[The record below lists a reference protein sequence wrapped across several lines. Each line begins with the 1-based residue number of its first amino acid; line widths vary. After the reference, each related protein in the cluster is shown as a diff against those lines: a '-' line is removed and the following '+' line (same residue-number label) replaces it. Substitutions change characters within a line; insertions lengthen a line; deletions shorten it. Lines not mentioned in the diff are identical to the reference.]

1 LKRPVHILHWSL
13 FLLYSQTKRITMKS
27 DIEKW
32 KIELQSKDWEIVSV
46 AAENLA
52 KRGGDIGF
60 DILINSL
67 ESEDVGLRNRVALAL
82 RKKKDNGAVDPLLKA
97 ILSPENRDYN
107 GTMVYALQIL
117 NCQYKLVELFQILFY
132 ESYESKMMAYMIL
145 EEQIFEFSQADLFE
159 IQKMWQD
166 CLQQ

>member
-1 LKRPVHILHWSL
+1 LGN
-13 FLLYSQTKRITMKS
+13 SQCSGRKS
-27 DIEKW
+27 RKEG
-32 KIELQSKDWEIVSV
+32 
-46 AAENLA
+46 
-52 KRGGDIGF
+52 RGDIGF

-107 GTMVYALQIL
+107 GTMVYALQTL

-166 CLQQ
+166 CLQQPKKINGFEEGETRLMMEDM